1 MKKFLFLLFLAVTLS
16 VHVSGQEIEISPKPV
31 SKLQTKKHTLG
42 LQLNPWIG
50 KNNPFR
56 PDLNRFLVL
65 GNLRYGYHILPDVV
79 VGGELMSTYQQYSR
93 DRYYYNIGLGAYGQY
108 WFFQWPNIRLGVEA
122 HVFANTRSYT
132 LDKSNYTLYE
142 LDLFRSAWDQ
152 QYHIGYFVSP
162 VVSLNKKQSRWSF
175 DLMYKF
181 THKEIPGYW
190 NKSVFSYRISY
201 HF

>member
-1 MKKFLFLLFLAVTLS
+1 M
-16 VHVSGQEIEISPKPV
+16 SGQGIESSPETV
-31 SKLQTKKHTLG
+31 SVVQTKKHTLG

-65 GNLRYGYHILPDVV
+65 GNLRYGNHIHPAVV
-79 VGGELMSTYQQYSR
+79 VGGELKSTYQQFSH
-93 DRYYYNIGLGAYGQY
+93 DMYYYNIGLGAYGQY
-108 WFFQWPNIRLGVEA
+108 WFFQWPNIRLGMEA
-122 HVFANTRSYT
+122 NVFANTRSYT
-132 LDKSNYTLYE
+132 LGDSNE
-142 LDLFRSAWDQ
+142 NQDQIDLFHSAWEQ
-152 QYHIGYFVSP
+152 QFHLGYFVSP

-190 NKSVFSYRISY
+190 NKAVFSYRISY